1 MTDPRAHRYFEAY
14 LPMAAIGY
22 RPMANTDDLEDRD
35 PALLR
40 REAVRYAQDLI
51 RSDDERDFNHLLGCP
66 DFAGIRAFCLCLEA
80 ADQLC
85 GPYPE
90 VALALLQA
98 AARDITAEFDL
109 AKRTAPQKRKRRPAA
124 AGTRAAGR

>member
-1 MTDPRAHRYFEAY
+1 MTDARARRYLEAY
-14 LPMAAIGY
+14 LTMAALGY
-22 RPMANTDDLEDRD
+22 RPMADAGDLEDCD

-90 VALALLQA
+90 LALALLRA
-98 AARDITAEFDL
+98 AVRDITAEFDL
-109 AKRTAPQKRKRRPAA
+109 TKSKTPQKRKRRPSGV
-124 AGTRAAGR
+124 GTRG